1 MADYVGLQCID
12 IVEKLSY
19 NHINDIYKGELIMK
33 NTLKKLIAVILALTV
48 ISGCFVFS
56 SSAVNSE
63 YLTYTVKEDGTVE
76 LKKCST
82 KAEGAVVVPSV
93 VTIKKKSYDVTSIG
107 DSAFEKC
114 SKVTSVSVSEGIKSI
129 GARAFAD
136 CTALTDVYVPQ
147 TLSLCQ
153 YNAFSGCDKITVH
166 CYSSNYQFFTVY
178 GINTNISIKL
188 IDGEESD
195 SEGSGLSGTIVD
207 LIRGIILAILNIFLK
222 MFK

>member
-1 MADYVGLQCID
+1 
-12 IVEKLSY
+12 
-19 NHINDIYKGELIMK
+19 MK

-63 YLTYTVKEDGTVE
+63 YLTYTVKEDGTAE

-93 VTIKKKSYDVTSIG
+93 VIIKKKSYDVTSIG

-153 YNAFSGCDKITVH
+153 YNAFRVVIKLRSTAIH
-166 CYSSNYQFFTVY
+166 QIINFLPFTVL
-178 GINTNISIKL
+178 ILISV
-188 IDGEESD
+188 
-195 SEGSGLSGTIVD
+195 LSSLTVRNLTVRAQD
-207 LIRGIILAILNIFLK
+207 
-222 MFK
+222 